1 MASYTC
7 ITCRV
12 MFAAKDDES
21 STEASDLQKAHYK
34 TDWHR
39 YNLKRKVA
47 NLPPVTAENFQE
59 RVIAQ
64 QKEVSI
70 PCTFCYRWHQSSLL
84 FNM

>member
-12 MFAAKDDES
+12 MFAAKDDDS
-21 STEASDLQKAHYK
+21 AAEAAELQKAHYK

-59 RVIAQ
+59 RVSAQ
-64 QKEVSI
+64 QKEV
-70 PCTFCYRWHQSSLL
+70 TSLL
-84 FNM
+84 SALLEA